1 MLALRQ
7 EALQM
12 VKEMPDEWILPLLTY
27 MRTYKKKQ
35 EIIKEKKGTA
45 YERLLSHAKPGIG
58 SHDYKK
64 DLSEMLVKKYE
75 SID

>member
-12 VKEMPDEWILPLLTY
+12 IKEMPDEWILPILTY
-27 MRTYKKKQ
+27 MRSYKKKQ
-35 EIIKEKKGTA
+35 EIVKEKQGTA

-58 SHDYKK
+58 SDDYKK
-64 DLSEMLVKKYE
+64 DLTEMLVKKYE

>member
-1 MLALRQ
+1 MLALRK

-12 VKEMPDEWILPLLTY
+12 VNDMPDEWVLPILTY
-27 MRTYKKKQ
+27 MKTYKKKQ
-35 EIIKEKKGTA
+35 ENIKGKKGNA

-58 SHDYKK
+58 SDDYKK
-64 DLSEMLVKKYE
+64 DLTEMLVKKYE

>member
-1 MLALRQ
+1 MLALRK

-12 VKEMPDEWILPLLTY
+12 VNEMPDEWVLPILTY
-27 MRTYKKKQ
+27 MKTYKKKQ
-35 EIIKEKKGTA
+35 ENIKEKKGNA

-58 SHDYKK
+58 SDDYKK
-64 DLSEMLVKKYE
+64 DLTEMLVKKYE

>member
-12 VKEMPDEWILPLLTY
+12 VKEMPDEWILPVLTY

-35 EIIKEKKGTA
+35 ETIKEKKVTA

-58 SHDYKK
+58 SDDYKK

>member
-12 VKEMPDEWILPLLTY
+12 VNDMPDEWVLPILNY
-27 MRTYKKKQ
+27 MRAYKEKQ
-35 EIIKEKKGTA
+35 ELAHKQQHSA
-45 YERLLSHAKPGIG
+45 YERLLSHAKPGVG
-58 SHDYKK
+58 SDDYKN
-64 DLSEMLVKKYE
+64 DMAEMLVKKYE